1 MKKRSMLRRL
11 IWIFARLNG
20 SGGGGDTSNIVGTGK
35 VGYMVI

>member
-1 MKKRSMLRRL
+1 MHDWTMLRRL

-20 SGGGGDTSNIVGTGK
+20 SGGGDTSPIVGTGK

>member
-1 MKKRSMLRRL
+1 MHDLTMLRRL

-20 SGGGGDTSNIVGTGK
+20 SGGDTSPIVGTGK